1 MYLKGHTN
9 QFKTLLYS
17 GYISF
22 VQNEGCWR
30 AAGNF
35 LFLAARKFQ
44 SEELIWTHKNCAA
57 ARITRVRTPFV
68 IKQRV
73 HAWREKKLLTRI
85 SSSIFSILA
94 RLAWGLRRTRYS
106 TGGSF
111 NLEFTGAARTW
122 ETESMLP
129 TRANKNESKLL
140 RGSECRF

>member
-68 IKQRV
+68 SKNKTASTRV
-73 HAWREKKLLTRI
+73 EGGETFNKNLFLYIFDPCPPSMGFASH
-85 SSSIFSILA
+85 SIFHR
-94 RLAWGLRRTRYS
+94 RLVQSRIYWCCAYLGNRINAPHAS
-106 TGGSF
+106 Q
-111 NLEFTGAARTW
+111 
-122 ETESMLP
+122 
-129 TRANKNESKLL
+129 
-140 RGSECRF
+140 